1 MACIDR
7 NAIPRDL
14 LFHIKID
21 GVEDELLICEALD
34 KLVNF
39 SILQNSKI
47 DFGSG
52 HGYEIHALVHL
63 VMQTYLES
71 GEMDS
76 ALAKASTVLAN
87 TLPNSKYENWVAW
100 RVYLPHAMA
109 LLANLVEDSEAS
121 ADLCMKVGDHLDE
134 LGRYSESI
142 VLSERERKLYGLL
155 FGAENT
161 KTLQAMQCMGISFHK
176 CGRLQEAQEIAERVL
191 EGSKRT
197 LGEEH
202 PDLCVQCKILQSHIE
217 IWVEG

>member
-14 LFHIKID
+14 LFQIKID
-21 GVEDELLICEALD
+21 GVEDELLICEALE

-76 ALAKASTVLAN
+76 DLAKASTVLAN

-109 LLANLVEDSEAS
+109 LLANLVED
-121 ADLCMKVGDHLDE
+121 
-134 LGRYSESI
+134 
-142 VLSERERKLYGLL
+142 
-155 FGAENT
+155 
-161 KTLQAMQCMGISFHK
+161 
-176 CGRLQEAQEIAERVL
+176 
-191 EGSKRT
+191 
-197 LGEEH
+197 
-202 PDLCVQCKILQSHIE
+202 
-217 IWVEG
+217 